1 MKKLIA
7 VLLFSVLILAA
18 VSASAVVPTD
28 DRYATIV
35 DWSQVTQDKLS
46 GGGEVSVFADL
57 SYWEVSSAGTQALRD
72 NRFVID
78 IEEGEFINCYQFSFD
93 NAVNDGNKELWK
105 NSDALRFYMENNT
118 GNEFTMTLY
127 LYLEEGDGRPY
138 MSGSGVYFIQ
148 QDGTVYEPDFRVDN
162 SFADRYFYV
171 PEDFKGWVIVNS
183 DFAQDQSDVYVG
195 WMPSVWSAWE
205 DGFDYSLASMDIV
218 GGLGFDIRA
227 DEITQ
232 GSIAVGNLELLGSD
246 ENLFAAPDASDVIK
260 PSDTGNAT
268 QPGAS
273 DNATQPGASAGTE
286 PAQDG
291 GFPVWA
297 IAVIAVAAAAVIAGI
312 IVIAV
317 RKKKDKDN

>member
-7 VLLFSVLILAA
+7 VLLFSVLMLAA

-46 GGGEVSVFADL
+46 GGGEVSAFADL

-78 IEEGEFINCYQFSFD
+78 IEEGEFTNCYQFSFD
-93 NAVNDGNKELWK
+93 NAVTDDNKELWK

-118 GNEFTMTLY
+118 GDEFTMTLY

-171 PEDFKGWVIVNS
+171 PEDFKGWVVVNS

-195 WMPSVWSAWE
+195 WMPSIWSAWE
-205 DGFDYSLASMDIV
+205 EGFDYSAASMDIA

-227 DEITQ
+227 AESTQ
-232 GSIAVGNLELLGSD
+232 GSIAVGNLERLGRD

-260 PSDTGNAT
+260 PSGT
-268 QPGAS
+268 
-273 DNATQPGASAGTE
+273 DNGTQPGASAGTTA
-286 PAQDG
+286 PVNDANDG

-297 IAVIAVAAAAVIAGI
+297 IVVIAVAAAAVIAGI